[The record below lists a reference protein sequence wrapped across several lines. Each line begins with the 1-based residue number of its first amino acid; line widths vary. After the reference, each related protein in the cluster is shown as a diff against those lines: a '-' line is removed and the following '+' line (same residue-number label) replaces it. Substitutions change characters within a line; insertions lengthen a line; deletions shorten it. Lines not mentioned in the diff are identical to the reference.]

1 MATRGNKLR
10 DIDYTLSDLEKEVNF
25 SKKTLSNKIS
35 SICEEAG
42 IEQYKIRSNESEKGD
57 YLLLF
62 EWYELL
68 KLLIEFEKENPF
80 GRKNPDKNKKLED
93 IETYYERIF
102 SKIEQLPQYMKCELE
117 DSNYYKDNKKL
128 PSSMK
133 TLIDKISELVSAI
146 FLIASDEQVEFMDYI
161 SKSIDGWINN
171 LYVNRTALNLAIKDY
186 ARVSE
191 CEYTDLKFYS
201 IVDLLMEMLKLL
213 VDKFNCETI
222 EDKQELY
229 EYVLEES
236 LSKNTSIEDKRMF
249 FRNILEGDYNSDF
262 KLDNDEEESLID
274 VIREIER
281 YKKDKRDKDFISMK
295 KEMMIKTKKEI
306 DILKR
311 KLELIEESSDID
323 ELVDATTLEYYMES
337 KNLEEFKKQVK
348 KNTYKYSEDVNRF
361 IVSIVTNNYIK

>member
-80 GRKNPDKNKKLED
+80 GRKNPSKNKKLED
-93 IETYYERIF
+93 IETYYEKIF
-102 SKIEQLPQYMKCELE
+102 SRIDQLPQYMKCELE
-117 DSNYYKDNKKL
+117 ASNYYKDNKKL
-128 PSSMK
+128 PVSMK

-161 SKSIDGWINN
+161 SKSIDGWINT
-171 LYVNRTALNLAIKDY
+171 LYVNRTTLNLAIKDY
-186 ARVSE
+186 ARVSG

-201 IVDLLMEMLKLL
+201 IVDLLMEMLKLM
-213 VDKFNCETI
+213 VDRFNCLTI
-222 EDKQELY
+222 ENKQELY
-229 EYVLEES
+229 EYVLDES
-236 LSKNTSIEDKRMF
+236 LSKNTSIEEKRMF
-249 FRNILEGDYNSDF
+249 FKNILESDYNSDF
-262 KLDNDEEESLID
+262 KLDNDEEEILID
-274 VIREIER
+274 VIRKIGR
-281 YKKDKRDKDFISMK
+281 DKRDKDFISMK

-311 KLELIEESSDID
+311 KLELIEEASDID
-323 ELVDATTLEYYMES
+323 ELVDATTIEYYMEG
-337 KNLEEFKKQVK
+337 KALEEFKKQVK
-348 KNTYKYSEDVNRF
+348 ENTYKYSDDVNRF
-361 IVSIVTNNYIK
+361 IVSIITNNYIK